1 MIKLTPHEQKILDL
15 VKKNPEI
22 IHNPEKRK
30 EIAEQEGFTEKTLRN
45 RIGDLKKYGVLPG
58 SEESELSINTDF
70 DDIDLFRIGK
80 ILWSSKLEII
90 RNVFIVSILSVVLAF
105 MLPKTYRSASIIM
118 PPTTSSERGIFS
130 SGDGMFALESLLSP
144 TSSSDANTFL
154 AILKS
159 HTIMQSVI
167 EKFNLI
173 EFYDVENNEKAQQSL
188 ENDTN
193 FEINEEGTIRVET
206 YIKTGW
212 FHSDE
217 DEEICKALSRDIT
230 NYFVEK
236 LDIVNKRLKSEKA
249 MQHRM
254 FIENRYYQNIKDLA
268 MAEEVLKT
276 FQETHN
282 TVALPEQTTASI
294 QVSSEILSRISI
306 QKVKLSVLEE
316 TLSETH
322 PEIQFLKSE
331 ISGLKKELDKM
342 DFGDPESAVIP
353 GFSNVP
359 NLGLKLGRLM
369 RDVEVQNTLYNFLTQ
384 QYEEAKIQEAKDT
397 PTVQVL
403 DYAVLPQLKYKPV
416 RSRIVIIGFVLSTIF
431 SLYYVYFRVRW
442 QLLSNTIK

>member
-118 PPTTSSERGIFS
+118 PPTTSSERGVFG
-130 SGDGMFALESLLSP
+130 SGSGMLAIESLLSP

-167 EKFNLI
+167 EKFNLV
-173 EFYDVENNEKAQQSL
+173 EFYDVENNEKAQESL
-188 ENDTN
+188 EDDTN
-193 FEINEEGTIRVET
+193 FEIDEEGTIRVET
-206 YIKTGW
+206 YIKTDW

-217 DEEICKALSRDIT
+217 DEEICKTLSRDIT
-230 NYFVEK
+230 NYFVVK

-249 MQHRM
+249 MQHRI
-254 FIENRYYQNIKDLA
+254 FIENRYNQNIIDLA
-268 MAEEVLKT
+268 IAEEKLKT
-276 FQETHN
+276 YQEIN
-282 TVALPEQTTASI
+282 KTVAIPKESNASI
-294 QVSSEILSRISI
+294 QVSAEILSRITI
-306 QKVKLSVLEE
+306 QKVRLGMLEK
-316 TLSETH
+316 TLTESH
-322 PEIQFLKSE
+322 PEVQILKSE
-331 ISGLKKELDKM
+331 ISELEKELSD
-342 DFGDPESAVIP
+342 
-353 GFSNVP
+353 VP
-359 NLGLKLGRLM
+359 NLILELGRLI
-369 RDVEVQNTLYNFLTQ
+369 RDVEVQNILYTFLTQ

-431 SLYYVYFRVRW
+431 SLYYVYFRARW
-442 QLLSNTIK
+442 QLLSNTIE

>member
-45 RIGDLKKYGVLPG
+45 RMGDLKKYGVLPG

-206 YIKTGW
+206 YIKTDW

-217 DEEICKALSRDIT
+217 DEEICKTLSRDIT
-230 NYFVEK
+230 NYFVVK

-249 MQHRM
+249 MQHRI
-254 FIENRYYQNIKDLA
+254 FIENRYNQNIIDLA
-268 MAEEVLKT
+268 IAEEKLKT
-276 FQETHN
+276 YQEIN
-282 TVALPEQTTASI
+282 KTVAIPKESNASI
-294 QVSSEILSRISI
+294 QVSAEILSRITI
-306 QKVKLSVLEE
+306 QKVRLGMLEK
-316 TLSETH
+316 TLTESH
-322 PEIQFLKSE
+322 PEVQILKSE
-331 ISGLKKELDKM
+331 ISELEKELSD
-342 DFGDPESAVIP
+342 
-353 GFSNVP
+353 VP
-359 NLGLKLGRLM
+359 NLILELGRLI
-369 RDVEVQNTLYNFLTQ
+369 RDVEVQNILYTFLTQ

-431 SLYYVYFRVRW
+431 SLYYVYFRARW

>member
-30 EIAEQEGFTEKTLRN
+30 KIADQEGFTEKTLRN
-45 RIGDLKKYGVLPG
+45 RMGDLKKYGVLPG
-58 SEESELSINTDF
+58 SEESVSSINTDF
-70 DDIDLFRIGK
+70 DDIDLFRIGQ
-80 ILWSSKLEII
+80 ILWASKFEII
-90 RNVFIVSILSVVLAF
+90 RNVFVVSILSVILAF
-105 MLPKTYRSASIIM
+105 MLPKTYRSSAMIM
-118 PPTTSSERGIFS
+118 PPVSSNERGIFG
-130 SGDGMFALESLLSP
+130 SGSGMFALESLLSP

-167 EKFNLI
+167 KKFNLK
-173 EFYDVENNEKAQQSL
+173 EFYDVENSEKAQQSL

-193 FEINEEGTIRVET
+193 FEIDEEGTIRVET

-217 DEEICKALSRDIT
+217 DEEICKVLSRDIT
-230 NYFVEK
+230 NYFVAK

-254 FIENRYYQNIKDLA
+254 FIENRYNQNIIDLA
-268 MAEEVLKT
+268 ISEEKLKT
-276 FQETHN
+276 YQEIN
-282 TVALPEQTTASI
+282 KTVAIPKESNASI
-294 QVSSEILSRISI
+294 SVSSEILSRITI
-306 QKVKLSVLEE
+306 QKVRLGMLEN
-316 TLSETH
+316 TLAETH
-322 PEIQFLKSE
+322 PEVQILKSE
-331 ISGLKKELDKM
+331 ISELEKEL
-342 DFGDPESAVIP
+342 
-353 GFSNVP
+353 SNVP
-359 NLGLKLGRLM
+359 DLVLKLGRLM
-369 RDVEVQNTLYNFLTQ
+369 RDVEVQNILYTFLTQ

-416 RSRIVIIGFVLSTIF
+416 RSRVAIIGFVLSTVF
-431 SLYYVYFRVRW
+431 SMYYVYFRKRW
-442 QLLSNTIK
+442 QLSTKSIKH

>member
-1 MIKLTPHEQKILDL
+1 
-15 VKKNPEI
+15 
-22 IHNPEKRK
+22 
-30 EIAEQEGFTEKTLRN
+30 
-45 RIGDLKKYGVLPG
+45 
-58 SEESELSINTDF
+58 
-70 DDIDLFRIGK
+70 
-80 ILWSSKLEII
+80 
-90 RNVFIVSILSVVLAF
+90 

-118 PPTTSSERGIFS
+118 PPTTSSERGVFG
-130 SGDGMFALESLLSP
+130 SGSGMLAIESLLSP

-431 SLYYVYFRVRW
+431 SLYYVYFRARW

>member
-118 PPTTSSERGIFS
+118 PPTTSSERGVFG
-130 SGDGMFALESLLSP
+130 SGSGMLAIESLLSP

-167 EKFNLI
+167 EKFNLV
-173 EFYDVENNEKAQQSL
+173 EFYDVENNEKAQESL
-188 ENDTN
+188 EDDTN
-193 FEINEEGTIRVET
+193 FEIDEEGTIRVET
-206 YIKTGW
+206 YIKTDW

-217 DEEICKALSRDIT
+217 DEEICKTLSRDIT
-230 NYFVEK
+230 NYFVVK

-249 MQHRM
+249 MQHRI
-254 FIENRYYQNIKDLA
+254 FIENRYNQNIIDLA
-268 MAEEVLKT
+268 IAEEKLKT
-276 FQETHN
+276 YQEIN
-282 TVALPEQTTASI
+282 KTVAIPKESNASI
-294 QVSSEILSRISI
+294 QVSAEILSRITI
-306 QKVKLSVLEE
+306 QKVRLGMLEK
-316 TLSETH
+316 TLTESH
-322 PEIQFLKSE
+322 PEVQILKSE
-331 ISGLKKELDKM
+331 ISELEKELSD
-342 DFGDPESAVIP
+342 
-353 GFSNVP
+353 VP
-359 NLGLKLGRLM
+359 NLILELGRLI
-369 RDVEVQNTLYNFLTQ
+369 RDVEVQNILYTFLTQ

-431 SLYYVYFRVRW
+431 SLYYVYFRARW

>member
-45 RIGDLKKYGVLPG
+45 RMGDLKKYGVLPG

-167 EKFNLI
+167 EKFNLV
-173 EFYDVENNEKAQQSL
+173 EFYDVENNEKAQESL
-188 ENDTN
+188 EDDTN
-193 FEINEEGTIRVET
+193 FEIDEEGTIRVET

-230 NYFVEK
+230 NYFVVK

-254 FIENRYYQNIKDLA
+254 FIENRYYQNIIDLA
-268 MAEEVLKT
+268 IAEEKLKT
-276 FQETHN
+276 YKEIN
-282 TVALPEQTTASI
+282 KTVAIPKESNASI
-294 QVSSEILSRISI
+294 QVSAEILSIITI
-306 QKVKLSVLEE
+306 QKVRLGMLEKKINE
-316 TLSETH
+316 SHKEVK
-322 PEIQFLKSE
+322 ILK
-331 ISGLKKELDKM
+331 I
-342 DFGDPESAVIP
+342 
-353 GFSNVP
+353 
-359 NLGLKLGRLM
+359 
-369 RDVEVQNTLYNFLTQ
+369 
-384 QYEEAKIQEAKDT
+384 
-397 PTVQVL
+397 
-403 DYAVLPQLKYKPV
+403 
-416 RSRIVIIGFVLSTIF
+416 
-431 SLYYVYFRVRW
+431 
-442 QLLSNTIK
+442 

>member
-30 EIAEQEGFTEKTLRN
+30 KIADQEGFTEKTLRN
-45 RIGDLKKYGVLPG
+45 RMGDLKKYGVLPG
-58 SEESELSINTDF
+58 SEESVSSINTDF
-70 DDIDLFRIGK
+70 DDIDLFRIGQ
-80 ILWSSKLEII
+80 ILWASKFEII
-90 RNVFIVSILSVVLAF
+90 RNVFVVSILSVILAF
-105 MLPKTYRSASIIM
+105 MLPKTYRSSAMIM
-118 PPTTSSERGIFS
+118 PPVSSNERGIFG
-130 SGDGMFALESLLSP
+130 SGSGMFALESLLSP

-167 EKFNLI
+167 KKFNLK
-173 EFYDVENNEKAQQSL
+173 EFYDVENSEKAQQSL

-193 FEINEEGTIRVET
+193 FEIDEEGTIRVET

-217 DEEICKALSRDIT
+217 DEEICKVLSRDIT
-230 NYFVEK
+230 NYFVAK

-254 FIENRYYQNIKDLA
+254 FIENRYNQNIIDLA
-268 MAEEVLKT
+268 ISEEKLKT
-276 FQETHN
+276 YQEIN
-282 TVALPEQTTASI
+282 KTVAIPKESNASI
-294 QVSSEILSRISI
+294 SVSSEILSRITI
-306 QKVKLSVLEE
+306 QKVRLGMLEN
-316 TLSETH
+316 TLAETH
-322 PEIQFLKSE
+322 PEVQILKSE
-331 ISGLKKELDKM
+331 ISELEKEL
-342 DFGDPESAVIP
+342 
-353 GFSNVP
+353 SNVP
-359 NLGLKLGRLM
+359 DLVLKLGRLM
-369 RDVEVQNTLYNFLTQ
+369 RDVEVQNILYTFLTQ

-416 RSRIVIIGFVLSTIF
+416 RSRVAIIGFVLSTVF
-431 SLYYVYFRVRW
+431 SMYYVYFRKRW
-442 QLLSNTIK
+442 QLSVRTIKN